1 MRRMVGVVLM
11 VDGLWATWSLLELA
25 ASLSYRDA
33 ATVLVVVARAGMGI
47 LAVIAGWLV
56 TQRRP
61 PGEPMAAI
69 VAVLTAGVVAV
80 GLWGRWLP
88 TNLDPSFRTPV
99 VTLYMIGAAGIVYW
113 ARRVN
118 RSSPTV

>member
-1 MRRMVGVVLM
+1 MVGVVLM

-25 ASLSYRDA
+25 SSLPYRDA
-33 ATVLVVVARAGMGI
+33 VTVLVVVARAGAGM
-47 LAVIAGWLV
+47 LAVVAGWLV

-80 GLWGRWLP
+80 GMWGRWLP

-99 VTLYMIGAAGIVYW
+99 VVLYMMGAAGVVFW
-113 ARRVN
+113 ARHVN